1 MPNQLVIIPLR
12 PSNRGTGQISFVRD
26 VYGKSV
32 TLVTPKS
39 RVPFPV
45 GSYEETLGAQKLAM
59 CVTDVA
65 FQARLREL
73 DQAAVEHIGTSD
85 VLLIP
90 LVKKKGDY
98 DPIVKATVNAKTK
111 VVIMGEDDSVVRR
124 DGKLSDIKPG
134 CTVKARFKI
143 SCIYVLSN
151 KKYGVSLFAKN
162 VAVWPPL
169 SETSSESEEEW
180 DPLADEVATKKRKLT
195 K

>member
-1 MPNQLVIIPLR
+1 MPNQLVIAPLR
-12 PSNRGTGQISFVRD
+12 PSSHGTGQISFVKNTS
-26 VYGKSV
+26 GKSV
-32 TLVTPKS
+32 TLMTPKCM
-39 RVPFPV
+39 VPFPI
-45 GSYEETLGAQKLAM
+45 GSFEGGPQKIA
-59 CVTDVA
+59 
-65 FQARLREL
+65 LRIADGSFESQLRDL

-98 DPIVKATVNAKTK
+98 DPIVKATVNAKTR

-134 CTVKARFKI
+134 CMVKARFKI
-143 SCIYVLSN
+143 SCIYALSN